1 MKINN
6 KEVNMK
12 SEIKGS
18 QAFSYVEVELAPGET
33 VTAESDAMSSMDAD
47 VDLTASFNGGFFRG
61 LLKKYLGGETLFI
74 SRFSNN
80 TTENK
85 RVTLVQPTPGEIRCI
100 SLKNEEFH
108 LQPGAFLACSDGIRL
123 GLRWAGFVSF
133 IAREGLFKLTVKGDG
148 QVWYGAYGALIE
160 KEIDGEYIVDT
171 SHLVAY
177 EPGITL
183 KLQLS
188 GGLFSSFFG
197 GEGLVTRVQGK
208 GKIIVQTRSLSGLTS
223 WLNPKFN

>member
-1 MKINN
+1 M
-6 KEVNMK
+6 EA
-12 SEIKGS
+12 EIRGS
-18 QAFSYVEVELAPGET
+18 QAFSYIDIDLEPGEAVIT
-33 VTAESDAMSSMDAD
+33 ESDAMSSMDAD
-47 VDLTASFNGGFFRG
+47 LDLTATFNGGFFKG

-80 TTENK
+80 TEAKK
-85 RVTLVQPTPGEIRCI
+85 RVTLVQPVPGEIRCYE
-100 SLKNEEFH
+100 LDGGEFN
-108 LQPGAFLACSDGIRL
+108 LQPGAYLASTEGVTL

-133 IAREGLFKLTVKGDG
+133 IAREGLFKMTATGTGK
-148 QVWYGAYGALIE
+148 VWYGAYGALME

-177 EPGITL
+177 EPGVTL
-183 KLQLS
+183 KLQLA

-208 GKIIVQTRSLSGLTS
+208 GKIIVQSRSVSGLAG
-223 WLNPKFN
+223 WLNPKFR